1 MIQSFSYS
9 PLERVYCDH
18 KLEEIIPLEIESMN
32 INKIFIVASSTLSKK
47 TKEIEKIK
55 DILGSKLVGIFDRCK
70 EHSPI
75 ENVLECAKE
84 VKKANPDIIL
94 TIGGGTPIDT
104 VKVVQLCITLDIDSA
119 EELKKIS
126 GNMQNITSNI
136 RQIAVPT
143 TLSGGEYSVVG
154 GAMDTKK
161 KLKQG
166 YFGSDICPK
175 VVILDPYISV
185 HTPEWLWLST
195 AIRSVDHAV
204 EGFCSISKNPMISH
218 NAIEALRIFSSSLR
232 KTKKDLN
239 NIEARS
245 QSQKAVWIV
254 AKNMGNVMMGA
265 SHGIGYLLGS
275 LGSVPHGQT
284 SCVMLPAVLKWNE
297 DHHPEKDKMIA
308 SALGRPN
315 LKAHEAV
322 KELIVD
328 LGLPS
333 KLADVGIGSELYDKI
348 VEYALEHQI
357 VLSNPKPITKADDVY
372 QILDFAEKG

>member
-1 MIQSFSYS
+1 MIQSFTYS

-55 DILGSKLVGIFDRCK
+55 DILGNKLVGIFDRCK

-75 ENVLECAKE
+75 ENVLECVKE

-104 VKVVQLCITLDIDSA
+104 VKVVQLCIALDINSA

-126 GNMQNITSNI
+126 GNMQNITSKI

-154 GAMDTKK
+154 GAMDTEK

-175 VVILDPYISV
+175 VVILDPHISV

-204 EGFCSISKNPMISH
+204 E
-218 NAIEALRIFSSSLR
+218 
-232 KTKKDLN
+232 
-239 NIEARS
+239 
-245 QSQKAVWIV
+245 
-254 AKNMGNVMMGA
+254 VMMGA

-315 LKAHEAV
+315 LKAYEAV

-333 KLADVGIGSELYDKI
+333 KLADVGIGNDLYDKI

>member
-1 MIQSFSYS
+1 M
-9 PLERVYCDH
+9 
-18 KLEEIIPLEIESMN
+18 
-32 INKIFIVASSTLSKK
+32 
-47 TKEIEKIK
+47 
-55 DILGSKLVGIFDRCK
+55 VGIFDRCK

-104 VKVVQLCITLDIDSA
+104 VKVVQLCVTLDIDSA

-161 KLKQG
+161 KLTQG

-175 VVILDPYISV
+175 VVILDPHISV

-204 EGFCSISKNPMISH
+204 EGFCSISKN
-218 NAIEALRIFSSSLR
+218 LFS
-232 KTKKDLN
+232 
-239 NIEARS
+239 
-245 QSQKAVWIV
+245 VY
-254 AKNMGNVMMGA
+254 
-265 SHGIGYLLGS
+265 GI
-275 LGSVPHGQT
+275 
-284 SCVMLPAVLKWNE
+284 C
-297 DHHPEKDKMIA
+297 
-308 SALGRPN
+308 
-315 LKAHEAV
+315 
-322 KELIVD
+322 
-328 LGLPS
+328 
-333 KLADVGIGSELYDKI
+333 
-348 VEYALEHQI
+348 
-357 VLSNPKPITKADDVY
+357 
-372 QILDFAEKG
+372 

>member
-32 INKIFIVASSTLSKK
+32 IDKIFIVASSTLSKK

-55 DILGSKLVGIFDRCK
+55 DILGNKLVGIFDRCK

-84 VKKANPDIIL
+84 VKKVSPDIIL

-104 VKVVQLCITLDIDSA
+104 VKVVQLCITLGINSA

-126 GNMQNITSNI
+126 GNVQNITSKI

-154 GAMDTKK
+154 GAMDTEK

-195 AIRSVDHAV
+195 AVRSVDHAV

-218 NAIEALRIFSSSLR
+218 NALEALRIFSNSLR
-232 KTKKDLN
+232 KTKKDL
-239 NIEARS
+239 
-245 QSQKAVWIV
+245 
-254 AKNMGNVMMGA
+254 KNRLII
-265 SHGIGYLLGS
+265 SIS
-275 LGSVPHGQT
+275 L
-284 SCVMLPAVLKWNE
+284 
-297 DHHPEKDKMIA
+297 
-308 SALGRPN
+308 
-315 LKAHEAV
+315 
-322 KELIVD
+322 
-328 LGLPS
+328 
-333 KLADVGIGSELYDKI
+333 
-348 VEYALEHQI
+348 
-357 VLSNPKPITKADDVY
+357 
-372 QILDFAEKG
+372 

>member
-32 INKIFIVASSTLSKK
+32 INKIFIVVSSTLSKK

-55 DILGSKLVGIFDRCK
+55 DIIGSKLVGIFDRCK

-175 VVILDPYISV
+175 VVIL
-185 HTPEWLWLST
+185 LS
-195 AIRSVDHAV
+195 
-204 EGFCSISKNPMISH
+204 
-218 NAIEALRIFSSSLR
+218 
-232 KTKKDLN
+232 
-239 NIEARS
+239 
-245 QSQKAVWIV
+245 
-254 AKNMGNVMMGA
+254 
-265 SHGIGYLLGS
+265 
-275 LGSVPHGQT
+275 
-284 SCVMLPAVLKWNE
+284 
-297 DHHPEKDKMIA
+297 
-308 SALGRPN
+308 
-315 LKAHEAV
+315 
-322 KELIVD
+322 LIH
-328 LGLPS
+328 
-333 KLADVGIGSELYDKI
+333 I
-348 VEYALEHQI
+348 
-357 VLSNPKPITKADDVY
+357 
-372 QILDFAEKG
+372 

>member
-104 VKVVQLCITLDIDSA
+104 VKVVQLCITLDIDNA

-175 VVILDPYISV
+175 VVILDPHISV

-195 AIRSVDHAV
+195 AIRSVDPVSYTHLTLPT
-204 EGFCSISKNPMISH
+204 S
-218 NAIEALRIFSSSLR
+218 
-232 KTKKDLN
+232 DL
-239 NIEARS
+239 
-245 QSQKAVWIV
+245 V
-254 AKNMGNVMMGA
+254 
-265 SHGIGYLLGS
+265 
-275 LGSVPHGQT
+275 
-284 SCVMLPAVLKWNE
+284 
-297 DHHPEKDKMIA
+297 
-308 SALGRPN
+308 
-315 LKAHEAV
+315 
-322 KELIVD
+322 
-328 LGLPS
+328 
-333 KLADVGIGSELYDKI
+333 
-348 VEYALEHQI
+348 
-357 VLSNPKPITKADDVY
+357 
-372 QILDFAEKG
+372 

>member
-175 VVILDPYISV
+175 VVILDPHISV

-218 NAIEALRIFSSSLR
+218 NAIEALRIFSNSLR

-239 NIEARS
+239 NIESRS

-297 DHHPEKDKMIA
+297 DHHPEKDKIITFVA
-308 SALGRPN
+308 RDLTPIRGYDIF
-315 LKAHEAV
+315 LKS
-322 KELIVD
+322 
-328 LGLPS
+328 LPYVLE
-333 KLADVGIGSELYDKI
+333 KLV
-348 VEYALEHQI
+348 
-357 VLSNPKPITKADDVY
+357 
-372 QILDFAEKG
+372 

>member
-84 VKKANPDIIL
+84 IKKANPDIIL

-218 NAIEALRIFSSSLR
+218 NAIEALRIFSNSLR

-284 SCVMLPAVLKWNE
+284 SCEMLPAVLKWNE

>member
-32 INKIFIVASSTLSKK
+32 INKIFIVASSTISKK

-297 DHHPEKDKMIA
+297 GHHPEKDKMIA
-308 SALGRPN
+308 SALGRTN

>member
-1 MIQSFSYS
+1 MIQSFSCS

-18 KLEEIIPLEIESMN
+18 KLEEIIPLEIKSMN

-175 VVILDPYISV
+175 VVILDPHISV

-204 EGFCSISKNPMISH
+204 EGFCSISKNPMISN
-218 NAIEALRIFSSSLR
+218 NAIEAL
-232 KTKKDLN
+232 
-239 NIEARS
+239 
-245 QSQKAVWIV
+245 
-254 AKNMGNVMMGA
+254 
-265 SHGIGYLLGS
+265 
-275 LGSVPHGQT
+275 
-284 SCVMLPAVLKWNE
+284 
-297 DHHPEKDKMIA
+297 
-308 SALGRPN
+308 
-315 LKAHEAV
+315 
-322 KELIVD
+322 
-328 LGLPS
+328 
-333 KLADVGIGSELYDKI
+333 
-348 VEYALEHQI
+348 
-357 VLSNPKPITKADDVY
+357 
-372 QILDFAEKG
+372 

>member
-175 VVILDPYISV
+175 VVILDPHISV

-204 EGFCSISKNPMISH
+204 
-218 NAIEALRIFSSSLR
+218 
-232 KTKKDLN
+232 
-239 NIEARS
+239 
-245 QSQKAVWIV
+245 
-254 AKNMGNVMMGA
+254 
-265 SHGIGYLLGS
+265 
-275 LGSVPHGQT
+275 
-284 SCVMLPAVLKWNE
+284 
-297 DHHPEKDKMIA
+297 
-308 SALGRPN
+308 
-315 LKAHEAV
+315 
-322 KELIVD
+322 
-328 LGLPS
+328 
-333 KLADVGIGSELYDKI
+333 
-348 VEYALEHQI
+348 
-357 VLSNPKPITKADDVY
+357 
-372 QILDFAEKG
+372 